1 MPMTISEVAAEAGVN
16 VQTLR
21 YYERRG
27 ILEEPPRTA
36 GGYRQYE
43 PETVSRIR
51 FIKRAQELGFTLE
64 EARELLGLRVDHG
77 AACGPVEA
85 RARKNLARIEEK
97 IRQLDR
103 MRAVLRDLV
112 GACRERR
119 TTEECP
125 ILEALEA

>member
-1 MPMTISEVAAEAGVN
+1 MTISEVAAKAGVN

-36 GGYRQYE
+36 AGYRQYE
-43 PETVSRIR
+43 PEAVSRVR
-51 FIKRAQELGFTLE
+51 FIKRAQELGFALD
-64 EARELLGLRVDHG
+64 EAHQLLGLRVDHG

-85 RARKNLARIEEK
+85 KARENLARVEEK
-97 IRQLDR
+97 IRQLVR
-103 MRAVLRDLV
+103 MREVLSELV
-112 GACRERR
+112 EACQRR
-119 TTEECP
+119 NGTEECP